1 MHYFGKKGLTLFPNP
16 VSCMDAEA
24 KKQYPDR
31 RLAAVMFTDMVGY
44 TALSQTDEALA
55 LEVLKRHNKLLR
67 PLFPKYHGRE
77 IKTVGDSF
85 LVEFESA
92 LDATV
97 CAIEIQKLLHDYN
110 LSAREER
117 KIKLRIGIHL
127 GDVVHESEDIFGDA
141 VNIASRVEQLAR
153 PEGIC
158 VSQQV
163 FDQIHNKLYYELDKL
178 SGQPALKNVKFET
191 NVYSVVLPWESR
203 ARGTAE
209 DKKARL
215 DRLRVAV
222 LPFKNMSPD
231 PQDDYFADGM
241 TEELISTLSAVKELR
256 VVSRTS
262 ITSYKDSPKR
272 LGDIGTELMA
282 GSIVEGSVRKAGTQ
296 IRVTVQLLDA
306 NTDEHL
312 WSEKYDRRLDD
323 IFAIQS
329 DISERVAKALSLK
342 LTESEKERV
351 SKEKTRNMSAFQN
364 YLLGNQLLL
373 QASEPAIRKSIEL
386 FRQAVAT
393 DSEFAEAYNGLAR
406 AYELLGHHSH
416 MAWEESYRVSRDMV
430 ERALKIDG
438 DLAEGHATLGYLALV
453 YDWNLLEAEREF
465 KKAMELDASNAFAHR
480 RYARCLAAQGRL
492 TEAVIHAETAADLD
506 PLNPS
511 VYVEKGEMYYLS
523 GRDDDAF
530 KTWKKA
536 QELFPNHDSLYFFS
550 TLARLARGELEEAQR
565 EFSHVSQPY
574 REEPLGIYLQGA
586 LFGYLGKKEEALAM
600 ATRLQTF
607 VESGRSSGDLL
618 AGIYAA
624 LGDADEFFK
633 WAEVAVKLRHWE
645 LYVLKNHDKFIPKLR
660 SDSRWNEL
668 FNEAGIN

>member
-1 MHYFGKKGLTLFPNP
+1 
-16 VSCMDAEA
+16 
-24 KKQYPDR
+24 
-31 RLAAVMFTDMVGY
+31 VG
-44 TALSQTDEALA
+44 E
-55 LEVLKRHNKLLR
+55 
-67 PLFPKYHGRE
+67 
-77 IKTVGDSF
+77 
-85 LVEFESA
+85 
-92 LDATV
+92 
-97 CAIEIQKLLHDYN
+97 
-110 LSAREER
+110 
-117 KIKLRIGIHL
+117 
-127 GDVVHESEDIFGDA
+127 
-141 VNIASRVEQLAR
+141 LAR
-153 PEGIC
+153 PEGVC

-163 FDQIHNKLYYELDKL
+163 FDQIHNKLSYELDKL
-178 SGQPALKNVKFET
+178 SEQPALKNVKFLT

-203 ARGTAE
+203 AGGTAAE
-209 DKKARL
+209 DNKARL

-231 PQDDYFADGM
+231 PQDEYFADGM
-241 TEELISTLSAVKELR
+241 TEELISTLSSVKELK

-262 ITSYKDSPKR
+262 VTSYKDSPKR
-272 LGDIGTELMA
+272 LRDIGAELRA
-282 GSIVEGSVRKAGTQ
+282 GAIVEGSVRKAGTQ

-312 WSEKYDRRLDD
+312 WAEKYDRRLDD

-329 DISERVAKALSLK
+329 DISERVAKALSVK

-406 AYELLGHHSH
+406 AYELLGHHSL
-416 MAWEESYRVSRDMV
+416 MSWEESYRVSRDMV

-438 DLAEGHATLGYLALV
+438 DLAEGHATLGFLALV
-453 YDWNLLEAEREF
+453 YDWNLLESEREF
-465 KKAMELDASNAFAHR
+465 KKAMELDPSNSFAHR
-480 RYARCLAAQGRL
+480 GYARCLASQGRL
-492 TEAVIHAETAADLD
+492 SEAVVHAEIAADLD

-511 VYVEKGEMYYLS
+511 FHSEKGYMYYLS

-536 QELFPNHDSLYFFS
+536 QGLFPNHDSLYFFS
-550 TLARLARGELEEAQR
+550 ILARLGRGEYEEAQK
-565 EFSHVSQPY
+565 EFSHLSQPY
-574 REEPLGIYLQGA
+574 REEPLGIFLQGM

-600 ATRLQTF
+600 ATRLQSL
-607 VESGRSSGDLL
+607 VENGRSSGDLL

-624 LGDADEFFK
+624 LGDADGFFK

-645 LYVLKNHDKFIPKLR
+645 LYVLKNLDKSFPKLR
-660 SDSRWNEL
+660 SDSRWNVL
-668 FNEAGIN
+668 LNEAGIG